1 MNIRIRA
8 TIVVLIGATLL
19 GSMGAWGRA
28 VYRFEGDPMLVVT
41 WRALIGVVVL
51 AGILALS
58 RPTLL
63 RVPWSAIPFFLVYG
77 FFGVTLNFW
86 SYFSAVKHTTLA
98 VAITLLYTY
107 PMFVTLFSALWLGE
121 RLTRV
126 KLAAAALTVLG
137 AALVAQIHEAEFLRL
152 NLRGILFGLLTG
164 LSMAVYSILG
174 KRAVARY
181 APWTVVLYAFAG
193 GALFLVLGS
202 GAWPSRGTRVP
213 DRWLGLDRRPGAD
226 SQPRRLRAVHPGP
239 AGSARQPGERDRH
252 LGGRHRRPPGLAPL
266 RRAPHP
272 DATPRRRLGV
282 HRHRLDPARQGL
294 IASPGTGGYT
304 EPQITP
310 IAQISRI
317 RSGYASARADASMF
331 ICVIRGICGFPEEV
345 LQ

>member
-137 AALVAQIHEAEFLRL
+137 AALVAQVHQAEFLRL

-174 KRAVARY
+174 KRAVIRY

-193 GALFLVLGS
+193 GALFLALGS
-202 GAWPSRGTRVP
+202 GPGLLAARDYSTVAWIWIVGLALIPSLGGYALFT
-213 DRWLGLDRRPGAD
+213 LGLRDLPA
-226 SQPRRLRAVHPGP
+226 SQVSVIATWEVVTAALLGWLLY
-239 AGSARQPGERDRH
+239 GER
-252 LGGRHRRPPGLAPL
+252 L
-266 RRAPHP
+266 
-272 DATPRRRLGV
+272 
-282 HRHRLDPARQGL
+282 
-294 IASPGTGGYT
+294 
-304 EPQITP
+304 TP
-310 IAQISRI
+310 IQLLGAALVCVGILWIQR
-317 RSGYASARADASMF
+317 ARA
-331 ICVIRGICGFPEEV
+331 
-345 LQ
+345 